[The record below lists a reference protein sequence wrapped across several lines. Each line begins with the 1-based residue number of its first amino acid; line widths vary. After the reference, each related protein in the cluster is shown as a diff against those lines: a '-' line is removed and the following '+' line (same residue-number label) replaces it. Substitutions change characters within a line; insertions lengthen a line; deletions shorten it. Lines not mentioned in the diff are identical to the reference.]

1 MNYLFTF
8 ICIFMSFILISR
20 SGISIISSL
29 NLIVTI
35 IKKFSLNYD
44 QISLYDLLQQ
54 FFQLCH
60 QQYYNCNT
68 IRNIIPSFKFRFNHS
83 VRVSEKSVHSAR
95 N

>member
-8 ICIFMSFILISR
+8 IYIFMSFILISR

-44 QISLYDLLQQ
+44 QISLFPWFITAILLIMSSPVL
-54 FFQLCH
+54 QL
-60 QQYYNCNT
+60 QDYSQYY
-68 IRNIIPSFKFRFNHS
+68 FFF
-83 VRVSEKSVHSAR
+83 
-95 N
+95 